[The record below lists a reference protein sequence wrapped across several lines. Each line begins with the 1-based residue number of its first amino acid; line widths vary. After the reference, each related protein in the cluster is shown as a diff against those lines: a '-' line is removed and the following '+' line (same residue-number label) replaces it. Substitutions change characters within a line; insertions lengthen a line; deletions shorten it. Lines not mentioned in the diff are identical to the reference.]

1 MANNK
6 NHDCVRCGE
15 PAQIVQNVY
24 IDGAVKKVSYCKK
37 CFVEMLNFESE
48 RYVKVGVK
56 TIVNHMNLVQET
68 PVKDGSFEKSFEDI
82 YSVLPSTI
90 QLSMFK
96 HDTSSYRNISTDIK
110 KRRLVLLSHR
120 LKKALRKENYKKAL
134 KIKRMM
140 DEINET
146 LKQQPW

>member
-24 IDGAVKKVSYCKK
+24 IDGAVKKVSYCKR
-37 CFVEMLNFESE
+37 CFREILNFEIE
-48 RYVKVGVK
+48 RYEKVGVK
-56 TIVNHMNLVQET
+56 TFVNHMSLIQET
-68 PVKDGSFEKSFEDI
+68 PVKNGTFEKSFEDI
-82 YSVLPSTI
+82 YSVLPSVI

-96 HDTSSYRNISTDIK
+96 HDTSSYKNISMDIK

-134 KIKRMM
+134 KIKCMI

-146 LKQQPW
+146 LRQQPW